1 VDARHKAGHDGG
13 GYMQDRV
20 AIIGAGIGGLTAALA
35 LIRQGIGVDVYEQA
49 PELKEL
55 GAGVQISSNGT
66 RVLYALGLGEAAERL
81 GVVVAGKEIRLW
93 STGQTWKLF
102 DLGAVSVQ
110 RYGFPYMMF
119 HRGDL
124 HAMLLD
130 AIRRE
135 RPDAIH
141 LNRKCIGITQ
151 NADSVSI
158 EFEGG
163 ATATAPIAVGADGVQ
178 SRVRLAVFGADRPEF
193 TGIVAWRVLVP
204 RERVPAGIRMNVGTN
219 WVGPGG
225 HCVHYPVRG
234 GALLNFVG
242 LLERD
247 DWRVE
252 SWNVQG
258 TQDEFVND
266 FRNWHPDIHATIRS
280 GDTPYKWAL
289 FARPPMP
296 AWTKERVT
304 LLGDA
309 CHSMLPMMAQGAV
322 MALEDGYVLGRC
334 VKRYGVAP
342 EALQRYET
350 ARRDRANRC
359 VQAAIENTKRFH
371 NPEMAHA
378 AGAEAYVTREWQED
392 KVKARYE
399 WLFTYDATAVPI

>member
-1 VDARHKAGHDGG
+1 
-13 GYMQDRV
+13 MSSNI
-20 AIIGAGIGGLTAALA
+20 AIVGAGIGGLTAALS

-66 RVLYALGLGEAAERL
+66 RVLYALGLGPAIEKL
-81 GVVVAGKEIRLW
+81 GVVVVGKEIRLW

-102 DLGAVSVQ
+102 DLGAESVE

-124 HAMLLD
+124 HAALLD

-141 LNRKCIGITQ
+141 LDCKCTGIAR
-151 NADSVSI
+151 NADSVTAQ
-158 EFEGG
+158 FESGE
-163 ATATAPIAVGADGVQ
+163 TASAPLVIGADGVQ

-193 TGIVAWRVLVP
+193 TGIVAWRGLIPRDKVP
-204 RERVPAGIRMNVGTN
+204 SGIKLDVGTN
-219 WVGPGG
+219 WIGPGG
-225 HCVHYPVRG
+225 HVVHYPVRG

-252 SWNVQG
+252 SWTVQG
-258 TQDEFVND
+258 TRDEFANN
-266 FRNWHPDIHATIRS
+266 FRNWHPDIHACIRNV
-280 GDTPYKWAL
+280 DVPYKWAL

-296 AWTKERVT
+296 AWTKGRVT

-309 CHSMLPMMAQGAV
+309 CHSMLPMLAQGAV

-334 VKRYGVAP
+334 VKKYGIQAA
-342 EALQRYET
+342 ALQAYET
-350 ARRDRANRC
+350 
-359 VQAAIENTKRFH
+359 T
-371 NPEMAHA
+371 
-378 AGAEAYVTREWQED
+378 
-392 KVKARYE
+392 
-399 WLFTYDATAVPI
+399 

>member
-1 VDARHKAGHDGG
+1 MRWAWARRPSG
-13 GYMQDRV
+13 
-20 AIIGAGIGGLTAALA
+20 T
-35 LIRQGIGVDVYEQA
+35 GV
-49 PELKEL
+49 
-55 GAGVQISSNGT
+55 I
-66 RVLYALGLGEAAERL
+66 
-81 GVVVAGKEIRLW
+81 VAGKEIRLW

-102 DLGAVSVQ
+102 DLGAVSVE

-141 LNRKCIGITQ
+141 LNRKCIGVTQ
-151 NADSVSI
+151 DGDAATMQ
-158 EFEGG
+158 FESGD
-163 ATATAPIAVGADGVQ
+163 TATAPLVIGADGVQ
-178 SRVRLAVFGADRPEF
+178 SRVRLAVFGADKPEF

-204 RERVPAGIRMNVGTN
+204 RERVPAGIRLHVGTN

-234 GALLNFVG
+234 GALLNLVG
-242 LLERD
+242 LAGARRLAGRKLDRAGQRRRVLQRFQKLAPRYPCRD
-247 DWRVE
+247 PR
-252 SWNVQG
+252 
-258 TQDEFVND
+258 
-266 FRNWHPDIHATIRS
+266 

-296 AWTKERVT
+296 AWTDRRVT

-322 MALEDGYVLGRC
+322 MAIEDGLVLGRC
-334 VKRYGVAP
+334 VKKYGVGP
-342 EALQRYET
+342 DALQAYE
-350 ARRDRANRC
+350 AVRRERANRC
-359 VQAAIENTKRFH
+359 VAAAIENTKRFH
-371 NPEMAHA
+371 NPDLAHA
-378 AGAEAYVTREWQED
+378 AGAEAYVTREWAED

-399 WLFTYDATAVPI
+399 WLFTYDATSVPV

>member
-1 VDARHKAGHDGG
+1 MTNKN
-13 GYMQDRV
+13 V
-20 AIIGAGIGGLTAALA
+20 AIVGAGIGGLTAALA

-66 RVLYALGLGEAAERL
+66 RVLDTLGLGQEAERL

-102 DLGAVSVQ
+102 DLGAVSVE

-124 HAMLLD
+124 HAVLLD

-135 RPDAIH
+135 HPDAIH
-141 LNRKCIGITQ
+141 LNRKCVGIAQNQAGVAIG
-151 NADSVSI
+151 
-158 EFEGG
+158 FEGG
-163 ATATAPIAVGADGVQ
+163 ETATAPIVIGADGVQ

-225 HCVHYPVRG
+225 HVVHYPVRG
-234 GALLNFVG
+234 GQLLNLVG

-252 SWNVQG
+252 SWTVQG
-258 TQDEFVND
+258 SADEFCND

-296 AWTKERVT
+296 AWTKGRVT
-304 LLGDA
+304 LMGDA

-322 MALEDGYVLGRC
+322 MALEDGLVLGRC
-334 VKRYGVAP
+334 LKEYGVDP
-342 EALQRYET
+342 QALQRYE
-350 ARRDRANRC
+350 AVRRGRANKC

-371 NPEMAHA
+371 NPELAHA

-399 WLFTYDATAVPI
+399 WLFTYDATSVPV

>member
-1 VDARHKAGHDGG
+1 MNANN
-13 GYMQDRV
+13 RV

-66 RVLYALGLGEAAERL
+66 RVLDALGLGAEAERL

-102 DLGAVSVQ
+102 DLGAVSVE

-124 HAMLLD
+124 HAVLLD

-141 LNRKCIGITQ
+141 LDRKCIGLTQ
-151 NADSVSI
+151 NGDAVTI
-158 EFEGG
+158 AFEHGDR
-163 ATATAPIAVGADGVQ
+163 ATAPLVDRRRRCAVARPACGV
-178 SRVRLAVFGADRPEF
+178 RRRPAGVHRHRRLARAGAAR
-193 TGIVAWRVLVP
+193 ARAA
-204 RERVPAGIRMNVGTN
+204 PASSMDVGTN

-252 SWNVQG
+252 SWTVQG
-258 TQDEFVND
+258 SADEFCND

-296 AWTKERVT
+296 SWTEGRVT

-322 MALEDGYVLGRC
+322 MALEDGFVLGRC
-334 VKRYGVAP
+334 VKKYGVAP
-342 EALQRYET
+342 EALAALRGGA
-350 ARRDRANRC
+350 ARARQRC

-371 NPEMAHA
+371 NPELAHA

-399 WLFTYDATAVPI
+399 WLFTYDATSVPV

>member
-1 VDARHKAGHDGG
+1 MSGN
-13 GYMQDRV
+13 V
-20 AIIGAGIGGLTAALA
+20 AIVGAGIGGLTAALA

-66 RVLYALGLGEAAERL
+66 RVLYALGLGPAIEKV
-81 GVVVAGKEIRLW
+81 GVIVSGKEIRLW

-102 DLGAVSVQ
+102 DLGGESVK

-124 HAMLLD
+124 HTVLLD

-141 LNRKCIGITQ
+141 LGRKCIGITQ
-151 NADSVSI
+151 NDAAAI
-158 EFEGG
+158 IAFEGG
-163 ATATAPIAVGADGVQ
+163 ATVTAPIVIGADGVQ
-178 SRVRLAVFGADRPEF
+178 SRVRAALFGADRPEF

-204 RERVPAGIRMNVGTN
+204 RERVPTGIKLDVGTN
-219 WVGPGG
+219 WVGPGL

-234 GALLNFVG
+234 GQLLNLVG

-252 SWNVQG
+252 SWTVQG
-258 TQDEFVND
+258 SADEFCND
-266 FRNWHPDIHATIRS
+266 FRNWHPDIHAMIRS

-296 AWTKERVT
+296 VWSQARVT

-322 MALEDGYVLGRC
+322 MALEDGLVLGRC
-334 VKRYGVAP
+334 VNKYGVEP
-342 EALQRYET
+342 QALQRYE
-350 ARRDRANRC
+350 AVRRERANKC
-359 VQAAIENTKRFH
+359 VQASIENTRRFH

-392 KVKARYE
+392 KVTARYE
-399 WLFTYDATAVPI
+399 WLFTYDATGVPV